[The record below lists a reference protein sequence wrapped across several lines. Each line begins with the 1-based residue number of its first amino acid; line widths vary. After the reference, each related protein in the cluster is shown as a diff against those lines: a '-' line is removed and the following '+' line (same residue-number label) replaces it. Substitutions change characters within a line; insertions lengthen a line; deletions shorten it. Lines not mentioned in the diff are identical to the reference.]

1 MRLIKPKAEEHSN
14 ICATF
19 GKHPNQEGGGGGV
32 DQYCWSFYGYEN
44 PSYALAIVR
53 GPIGEPF

>member
-19 GKHPNQEGGGGGV
+19 GKHPNQEGGGGGGGSILLV
-32 DQYCWSFYGYEN
+32 VLCYEN